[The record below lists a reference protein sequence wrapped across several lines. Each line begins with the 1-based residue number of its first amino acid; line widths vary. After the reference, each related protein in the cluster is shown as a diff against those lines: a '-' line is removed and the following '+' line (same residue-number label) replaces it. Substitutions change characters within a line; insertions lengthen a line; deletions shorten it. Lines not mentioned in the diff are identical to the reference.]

1 MLFLCYTTY
10 WVLVV
15 HTITL
20 TKCSKTYSYV
30 ADCSFFRSSHY
41 YWLVVQTPLLSHW
54 DFIVVVFQVNTKNS
68 YCIAAL
74 CCNKK
79 TVLHAR

>member
-1 MLFLCYTTY
+1 MWLIA
-10 WVLVV
+10 V
-15 HTITL
+15 
-20 TKCSKTYSYV
+20 
-30 ADCSFFRSSHY
+30 FFRSSHY

-79 TVLHAR
+79 NCATCALRKKDLQLIMANYFLAKAKVT

>member
-1 MLFLCYTTY
+1 MWLIA
-10 WVLVV
+10 V
-15 HTITL
+15 
-20 TKCSKTYSYV
+20 
-30 ADCSFFRSSHY
+30 FFRSSHY

-79 TVLHAR
+79 TVLHALRKKDLQLIMANYFLTKAKVT